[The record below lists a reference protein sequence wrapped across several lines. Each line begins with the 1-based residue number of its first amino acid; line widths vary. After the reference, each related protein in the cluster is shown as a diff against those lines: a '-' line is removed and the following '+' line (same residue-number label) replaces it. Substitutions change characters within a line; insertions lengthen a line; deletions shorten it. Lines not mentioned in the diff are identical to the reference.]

1 MKFSLQHPYPGVG
14 REGAHSYGGN
24 QRWLRDKAMQH
35 CGCGVVAALDLV
47 RYLHLYRDGFATDF
61 FVGVEDRSA
70 VSRPLYDL
78 CAQRMRNNYVPVIYP
93 IGTTGFGLASGLN
106 KYFRRYDL
114 PLQASWGLSAK
125 NLWQEMETML
135 DNDLPVI
142 LSVGNRFPRVW
153 SKETVILYRRS
164 ADGTMQEGAKIH
176 AHFFTV
182 TGMDAQWLRVSSWGN
197 EYYIKKEE
205 FFRYCHHD
213 SIPLLCNMVLLRQR
227 RTD

>member
-1 MKFSLQHPYPGVG
+1 MTVSLQHTYPGIG

-24 QRWLRDKAMQH
+24 QRWLRDKTMQH

-47 RYLHLYRDGFATDF
+47 RYLHLYRDGFSADF
-61 FVGVEDRSA
+61 FTGVDDSPA
-70 VSRPLYDL
+70 VSRSLYDL
-78 CAQRMRNNYVPVIYP
+78 CAQRMRSYIPVIYP
-93 IGTTGFGLASGLN
+93 VGTTGFGLASGLN
-106 KYFRRYDL
+106 RYFRRYDL

-125 NLWQEMETML
+125 KLWQEMETML
-135 DNDLPVI
+135 SDDLPVI

-153 SKETVILYRRS
+153 SKETLCLYRRS
-164 ADGTMQEGAKIH
+164 SDGLIHVGARIH

-182 TGMDAQWLRVSSWGN
+182 TGMDEQWLRVSSWGS

-213 SIPLLCNMVLLRQR
+213 SIPLLCNMVHLRQKK
-227 RTD
+227 TD

>member
-1 MKFSLQHPYPGVG
+1 MRVSLQHTYPGIG

-24 QRWLRDKAMQH
+24 QRWLRDKIMQH

-47 RYLHLYRDGFATDF
+47 RYLHLYRDGFSADF
-61 FVGVEDRSA
+61 FTGVDDSPA
-70 VSRPLYDL
+70 VSRSLYDL
-78 CAQRMRNNYVPVIYP
+78 CAQRMRSIYIPVIYP
-93 IGTTGFGLASGLN
+93 VGTTGFGLASGLN
-106 KYFRRYDL
+106 RYFRRYDL

-125 NLWQEMETML
+125 KLWQEMETML
-135 DNDLPVI
+135 SDDLPVI

-153 SKETVILYRRS
+153 SKETLCLYRRS
-164 ADGTMQEGAKIH
+164 SDGSIQVGARIH

-182 TGMDAQWLRVSSWGN
+182 TGMDEQWLRVSSWGS

-213 SIPLLCNMVLLRQR
+213 SIPLLCNMVHLRQKK
-227 RTD
+227 TD